1 MVKVVFTFEVA
12 PEKQSEYL
20 KATAENIKPF
30 WESHGCQSYQI
41 WQIEGT
47 ATFLK
52 EMHFTDQSAR
62 DKAMGLQDAEADS
75 VKQLWN
81 SYVSGEFTVKTHIY
95 QV

>member
-12 PEKQSEYL
+12 PEKQTEYL
-20 KATAENIKPF
+20 KATAEKIKPF

-41 WQIEGT
+41 WQIEDT

-52 EMHFTDQSAR
+52 EMHFTDQAAR
-62 DKAMGLQDAEADS
+62 DKVMGLQDAEADS
-75 VKQLWN
+75 VRQLWR
-81 SYVSGEFTVKTHIY
+81 SYVSGEFTVKKHIH

>member
-20 KATAENIKPF
+20 KATAEKIKPF

-41 WQIEGT
+41 WQIEDT

-52 EMHFTDQSAR
+52 EMHFTDQAAR
-62 DKAMGLQDAEADS
+62 DKAMGLQDAEANS
-75 VKQLWN
+75 VKQLWH
-81 SYVSGEFTVKTHIY
+81 SYVSGAPTVKTHIL

>member
-1 MVKVVFTFEVA
+1 MLKLVFTFEVA

-20 KATAENIKPF
+20 KATAEKIKPF

-47 ATFLK
+47 STFLK
-52 EMHFTDQSAR
+52 EMHFTDLAAR

-75 VKQLWN
+75 VKQLWH
-81 SYVSGEFTVKTHIY
+81 SYISGAPVVKTHIH